1 MSRSRSHLR
10 LPRARLAAGVV
21 VGFLLGATLTLAI
34 QGSAGKDPRFGRPNG
49 GRTPVASSGG
59 AIPRTTPEPPATFL
73 AWVPGG
79 MPSGFE
85 GQASRLPHIDRA
97 VVVGSDN
104 TWLTKSFSA
113 QGTLVDDPPK
123 PYMVPLESAEVTPR
137 EYAPF
142 LPPADRSVTADLAA
156 GRGILG
162 ESSAKL
168 RGLGVGSVLE
178 FGYGRGAPVRVR
190 IAAVLP
196 DELVG
201 ANELLVS
208 RQMGGRIG
216 IEQDR
221 YALLQPSGHPSDAQ
235 LTNEL
240 RTVVSPGT
248 PIQVRAPGETP
259 YFRQGDAVLPPVRIK
274 KIFGEFDA
282 RPKPGDPGYLEIDP
296 RWVHEHIV
304 TEKVPVLGRVTCNRV
319 LMPQLHDAME
329 VVKRRGLSGAIH
341 EFDGCYSP
349 RFILRNPEAN
359 ISHHSWGMAFDIN
372 ASTNPYGAQPN
383 QNPRLVR
390 TIERY
395 GFIWGGR
402 FIVPDGNHFEYKSP
416 PPPASSG
423 EVNA

>member
-1 MSRSRSHLR
+1 MSRVALR
-10 LPRARLAAGVV
+10 LPRARLAAGLL
-21 VGFLLGATLTLAI
+21 VGFLLGAVVTLAL
-34 QGSAGKDPRFGRPNG
+34 QGSAGNDPHFGRPG
-49 GRTPVASSGG
+49 AGRTPSATSGG
-59 AIPRTTPEPPATFL
+59 TLPKTTPEPPATFL
-73 AWVPGG
+73 AWIPGG
-79 MPSGFE
+79 MPAGFE
-85 GQASRLPHIDRA
+85 QRASHLSGIDRA

-104 TWLTKSFSA
+104 TWLTRSFSA

-123 PYMVPLESAEVTPR
+123 PYMIPLESAEVTPR

-142 LPPADRSVTADLAA
+142 LPPADRSVTAALAA
-156 GRGILG
+156 GRGVLG

-178 FGYGRGAPVRVR
+178 FGYGSGKPVRVR
-190 IAAVLP
+190 ISAVLP

-208 RQMGGRIG
+208 RDVGRRIG
-216 IEQDR
+216 IAHDR
-221 YALLQPSGHPSDAQ
+221 YALMQPSGQPTDAQ
-235 LTNEL
+235 LTQKL
-240 RTVVSPGT
+240 RTLVSPGT

-274 KIFGEFDA
+274 QIFGEFDA
-282 RPKPGDPGYLEIDP
+282 RPAPGNPGFLQIDP
-296 RWVHEHIV
+296 AWVHQHIV
-304 TEKVPVLGRVTCNRV
+304 STHVPVLGEVQCNSV
-319 LMPQLHDAME
+319 LIPQLRAAME
-329 VVKRRGLSGAIH
+329 AVKDRGLAGTVH

-372 ASTNPYGAQPN
+372 ASTNPYGAPPN

-390 TIERY
+390 TIEHY
-395 GFIWGGR
+395 GFIWGGT

-416 PPPASSG
+416 PPG
-423 EVNA
+423 G

>member
-1 MSRSRSHLR
+1 MTRPSFR
-10 LPRARLAAGVV
+10 LPRARLGAGLVI
-21 VGFLLGATLTLAI
+21 GFLLGAVVTLAL
-34 QGSAGKDPRFGRPNG
+34 QGSAGNDPRIGKPG
-49 GRTPVASSGG
+49 AGRTPFGSSSG
-59 AIPRTTPEPPATFL
+59 ALPRTTPEPPATFL

-79 MPSGFE
+79 MPSAFE
-85 GQASRLPHIDRA
+85 QRVSRLPGIDRA

-104 TWLTKSFSA
+104 TWLTKSYSA
-113 QGTLVDDPPK
+113 QGTLVDDPPR
-123 PYMVPLESAEVTPR
+123 PYMLPLESAEVNPQD
-137 EYAPF
+137 YAPF

-178 FGYGRGAPVRVR
+178 FGFGKRPTFRVR

-208 RQMGGRIG
+208 RTVGQRIG
-216 IEQDR
+216 IDHDR
-221 YALLQPSGHPSDAQ
+221 YALLQPSTHPTDEQ
-235 LTNEL
+235 LTNAL
-240 RTVVSPGT
+240 RRIVPPGT
-248 PIQVRAPGETP
+248 SIQVRAPGETP

-274 KIFGEFDA
+274 QLFGEFDA
-282 RPKPGDPGYLEIDP
+282 RPAGGYLKIDP

-304 TEKVPVLGRVTCNRV
+304 RTKVPVLGVVECNRA
-319 LMPQLHDAME
+319 LIPQLSAAMRA
-329 VVKRRGLSGAIH
+329 VKRRGLAGDVH

-349 RFILRNPEAN
+349 RFILRDPEAN
-359 ISHHSWGMAFDIN
+359 VSHHSWGIAFDIN
-372 ASTNPYGAQPN
+372 ASTNPYGSPPR
-383 QNPRLVR
+383 QNRRLVR

-395 GFIWGGR
+395 GFIWGGT

-416 PPPASSG
+416 PPG
-423 EVNA
+423 G

>member
-1 MSRSRSHLR
+1 MSRLSVR
-10 LPRARLAAGVV
+10 LPHARLAAGLVI
-21 VGFLLGATLTLAI
+21 GFLLGATVTLAL
-34 QGSAGKDPRFGRPNG
+34 QGAAEKVPHFGRPG
-49 GRTPVASSGG
+49 AGRTPPASVSGL
-59 AIPRTTPEPPATFL
+59 PRTTPEPPATFL

-79 MPSGFE
+79 MPDGFE
-85 GQASRLPHIDRA
+85 QRASHLSGIDRA

-104 TWLTKSFSA
+104 TWLTKSYSA

-123 PYMVPLESAEVTPR
+123 PYMIPLESAELDPHA
-137 EYAPF
+137 YAPF

-162 ESSAKL
+162 ETSAKL

-178 FGYGRGAPVRVR
+178 FGYGRPKPVRVR

-208 RQMGGRIG
+208 REVGRRIG
-216 IEQDR
+216 IDHDR
-221 YALLQPSGHPSDAQ
+221 YALLQPSGNPTDAQ
-235 LTNEL
+235 LTTKL
-240 RTVVSPGT
+240 RSVVPSGS

-274 KIFGEFDA
+274 QIFGEFDA
-282 RPKPGDPGYLEIDP
+282 RPNGGYLDIDP
-296 RWVHEHIV
+296 AWERQHIE
-304 TEKVPVLGRVTCNRV
+304 TAHVPVLGEVQCNSV
-319 LMPQLHDAME
+319 LIPQLRAAMAA
-329 VVKRRGLSGAIH
+329 VKRRGLAGAVH

-372 ASTNPYGAQPN
+372 ASANPYGATPQ

-390 TIERY
+390 TIEHY
-395 GFIWGGR
+395 GFIWGGT
-402 FIVPDGNHFEYKSP
+402 FIVPDGNHFEYRSP
-416 PPPASSG
+416 PPG
-423 EVNA
+423 G

>member
-1 MSRSRSHLR
+1 MSR
-10 LPRARLAAGVV
+10 LPRARLAAGLV
-21 VGFLLGATLTLAI
+21 VGFLLGAVVTLAL
-34 QGSAGKDPRFGRPNG
+34 QGSAGNDPHFGRPG
-49 GRTPVASSGG
+49 AGRTPSATSGSTL
-59 AIPRTTPEPPATFL
+59 PKTTPEPPATFL
-73 AWVPGG
+73 AWIPGG
-79 MPSGFE
+79 MPAGFE
-85 GQASRLPHIDRA
+85 QGASHLPGIDRA

-104 TWLTKSFSA
+104 TWLTRSFSA

-123 PYMVPLESAEVTPR
+123 PYMIPLESAEVTPR

-156 GRGILG
+156 GRGVLG
-162 ESSAKL
+162 ESSAKI

-178 FGYGRGAPVRVR
+178 FGYGRAKPVRIR

-208 RQMGGRIG
+208 REVGRKIG
-216 IEQDR
+216 IGHDR
-221 YALLQPSGHPSDAQ
+221 YALLQPSGHPTDAQ
-235 LTNEL
+235 LTREL
-240 RTVVSPGT
+240 HSVVSPWT
-248 PIQVRAPGETP
+248 LIQVRAPGETP

-274 KIFGEFDA
+274 QIFGEFDA
-282 RPKPGDPGYLEIDP
+282 RPAPGNLGYLQIDP
-296 RWVHEHIV
+296 AWVHQHIV
-304 TEKVPVLGRVTCNRV
+304 TAHVPVLGAVQCNSV
-319 LMPQLHDAME
+319 LIPQLRAAMAA
-329 VVKRRGLSGAIH
+329 VKRRGLAGAVH

-372 ASTNPYGAQPN
+372 ASENPYGVTPH

-390 TIERY
+390 TIEHY
-395 GFIWGGR
+395 GFIWGGT

-416 PPPASSG
+416 PPAG
-423 EVNA
+423 

>member
-1 MSRSRSHLR
+1 MSRLTRR
-10 LPRARLAAGVV
+10 LPRARLAAGLV
-21 VGFLLGATLTLAI
+21 VGFLLGAVVTLAL
-34 QGSAGKDPRFGRPNG
+34 QGSAGNDPHFGRPG
-49 GRTPVASSGG
+49 AGRTPSATSG
-59 AIPRTTPEPPATFL
+59 ATLPKTTPEPPATFL
-73 AWVPGG
+73 AWIPGG
-79 MPSGFE
+79 MPAGFE
-85 GQASRLPHIDRA
+85 QRASHLPGIDRA

-104 TWLTKSFSA
+104 TWLTRSFSA

-156 GRGILG
+156 GRGVLG

-178 FGYGRGAPVRVR
+178 FGYGRGKPVRVR
-190 IAAVLP
+190 ISAVLP

-208 RQMGGRIG
+208 REVGRRIG
-216 IEQDR
+216 IAHDR
-221 YALLQPSGHPSDAQ
+221 YALLQPSGNPTDAQ
-235 LTNEL
+235 LTQKL
-240 RTVVSPGT
+240 RSVVSPGM

-274 KIFGEFDA
+274 QIFGEFDA
-282 RPKPGDPGYLEIDP
+282 RPAPGNTGFLQIDP
-296 RWVHEHIV
+296 AWVHQHIV
-304 TEKVPVLGRVTCNRV
+304 TAHVPVLGEVQCNSV
-319 LMPQLHDAME
+319 LIPQLRAAME
-329 VVKRRGLSGAIH
+329 AVKDRGLAGAVH

-372 ASTNPYGAQPN
+372 ASTNPFGAPPH

-395 GFIWGGR
+395 GFIWGGT

-416 PPPASSG
+416 PPAG
-423 EVNA
+423 